1 MLLYRI
7 LITLLAP
14 WLAGLLLWRLIR
26 GRETIADLSQRL
38 GGGENFAAGN
48 ALTQSLED
56 HDGVVI
62 PDIRCHAGERGG
74 MVPGNIGGGGIGAIA
89 GIVLL
94 VLVVTLCAYI
104 VKPGEQAVI
113 QRLGA
118 WERTKVDEGLSFK
131 LPWPIETVTK
141 ADNTTL
147 LPDGSLV
154 LVVVDRSRDGF
165 GGVLADLGLRV
176 GDRLDTHVGDADNVI
191 VGFNV
196 VDDIGFPGAVAAA
209 LGRAQFEVDSE
220 QSGIN
225 QGDPFGILVFDG
237 LTGSDRVI
245 TDPTIHYGFATSAD
259 WVVPAAG
266 SKMQFGSAAAPG
278 EYPMLST
285 LSASVQVVAIPE
297 PEVPLLGAMAAM
309 AILMRRRRT
318 SGQRGE
324 KE

>member
-1 MLLYRI
+1 MNAKRNRLALLSV
-7 LITLLAP
+7 ITL
-14 WLAGLLLWRLIR
+14 GLCPV
-26 GRETIADLSQRL
+26 
-38 GGGENFAAGN
+38 
-48 ALTQSLED
+48 TQ
-56 HDGVVI
+56 
-62 PDIRCHAGERGG
+62 
-74 MVPGNIGGGGIGAIA
+74 GA
-89 GIVLL
+89 
-94 VLVVTLCAYI
+94 VTLTDSATET
-104 VKPGEQAVI
+104 VSATVSATTADGAAPLPPTFGAEASSLT
-113 QRLGA
+113 LG
-118 WERTKVDEGLSFK
+118 KVAFSGTA
-131 LPWPIETVTK
+131 IETVTK

-176 GDRLDTHVGDADNVI
+176 GDRLDTYVGDADNVI

-259 WVVPAAG
+259 WIVPAAG

-297 PEVPLLGAMAAM
+297 PEGTLLGAMAAM

-318 SGQRGE
+318 GPRERG
-324 KE
+324 KKA

>member
-1 MLLYRI
+1 MNAKRNQWALLSV
-7 LITLLAP
+7 ITLGLCSVIQGAVTLTDSATETVSSITTMSATTADGAAP
-14 WLAGLLLWRLIR
+14 LPPTFGA
-26 GRETIADLSQRL
+26 EAS
-38 GGGENFAAGN
+38 
-48 ALTQSLED
+48 ALT
-56 HDGVVI
+56 
-62 PDIRCHAGERGG
+62 
-74 MVPGNIGGGGIGAIA
+74 
-89 GIVLL
+89 
-94 VLVVTLCAYI
+94 
-104 VKPGEQAVI
+104 
-113 QRLGA
+113 LG
-118 WERTKVDEGLSFK
+118 KVAFSGTA
-131 LPWPIETVTK
+131 IETVTK

-176 GDRLDTHVGDADNVI
+176 GDRLDTYVGDADNVI

-245 TDPTIHYGFATSAD
+245 DDPTIHYGFATSAD

-309 AILMRRRRT
+309 VILMRRRRT
-318 SGQRGE
+318 CEQRRE